1 MPNEVDLES
10 VCKSIFGFS
19 SRRYR
24 QLAEEGFGPKPKK
37 GKIDFVLA
45 AKGVIDYYRRLS
57 AGEGDLTLTDVRK
70 KLVQVTA
77 DLKKTELDMRRGDL
91 VPRGNAEKW
100 AQDVLIHFKERLFA
114 YPRRG
119 AGELYGKEP
128 ADIEIILQKN
138 ISDIF
143 SEVYFLIKK
152 QKGGKEDGESSQV

>member
-1 MPNEVDLES
+1 MKSIVDLEEYS
-10 VCKSIFGFS
+10 KSHFGFS

-24 QLAEEGFGPKPKK
+24 QLADEGFGPKPKK
-37 GKIDFVLA
+37 GKIDFFLA
-45 AKGVIDYYRRLS
+45 AKGIIDYYRRLA

-77 DLKKTELDMRRGDL
+77 DLKRTELDLKRGDL
-91 VPRGNAEKW
+91 VEREKAESW
-100 AQDVLIHFKERLFA
+100 AHSILTHFKELFSA

-138 ISDIF
+138 INDIF
-143 SEVYFLIKK
+143 SEVYFLMEKNK
-152 QKGGKEDGESSQV
+152 KGGKERGES

>member
-1 MPNEVDLES
+1 MANEVDLES
-10 VCKSIFGFS
+10 VCKSVFGFS

-24 QLAEEGFGPKPKK
+24 QLSEEGFGPKPKK

-45 AKGVIDYYRRLS
+45 AKGVIDYYRRLA

-77 DLKKTELDMRRGDL
+77 DLKKTELEMKRGKL
-91 VPRGNAEKW
+91 VPAGQAEDW
-100 AQDVLIHFKERLFA
+100 AHQILTHFKERLQA

-128 ADIEIILQKN
+128 ADIEIILNQN
-138 ISDIF
+138 IQEIF
-143 SEVYFLIKK
+143 SEVYSLLQQLKTA
-152 QKGGKEDGESSQV
+152 GGK